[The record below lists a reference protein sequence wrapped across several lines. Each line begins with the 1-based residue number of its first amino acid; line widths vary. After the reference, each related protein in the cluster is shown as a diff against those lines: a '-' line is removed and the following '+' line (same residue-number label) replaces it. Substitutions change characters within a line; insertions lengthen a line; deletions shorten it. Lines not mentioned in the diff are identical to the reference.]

1 MTLHTNL
8 SFETA
13 TGSIDYPFTNDYM
26 FRAILQKDKQ
36 VLKALIAALL
46 HLKKECSHDV
56 VITNPIEL
64 GAAISD
70 KDFILDIRVN
80 LNDEQ
85 LIDLEMQMS
94 NEYNWPE
101 RSISYAARSF
111 DQLNS
116 GDEYKEV
123 LPVHSIGFLNFTLFE
138 DQPEFFAT
146 YELRNKKTGHLYSSK
161 FSIHVLDLTQIDIAT
176 EEDKLYEIDRWAKLF
191 KARTWEELRMVA
203 KNNPDL
209 LQASND
215 LYTVNADEI
224 IRQQARARADA
235 EFWERNK
242 NAKIKRLEDA
252 ITERDN
258 TIAERDS
265 TIAEN
270 QKIITENKK
279 MLAEKD
285 AELLRLQKELT
296 KFKANQSS
304 ITQIAD

>member
-1 MTLHTNL
+1 M
-8 SFETA
+8 
-13 TGSIDYPFTNDYM
+13 
-26 FRAILQKDKQ
+26 
-36 VLKALIAALL
+36 LKALIAALL
-46 HLKKECSHDV
+46 HLKKESIHDV
-56 VITNPIEL
+56 AITNPIEL

-80 LNDEQ
+80 LNNEQ

-94 NEYNWPE
+94 NEYNWSE

-116 GDEYKEV
+116 GEEYKEV

-146 YELRNKKTGHLYSSK
+146 YELRNKKTGHLYNSK
-161 FSIHVLDLTQIDIAT
+161 FSIHVLDLTRIDLAT
-176 EEDKLYEIDRWAKLF
+176 AEDQNYEIDRWAKLF
-191 KARTWEELRMVA
+191 KAKTWEELRMIA

-242 NAKIKRLEDA
+242 NAKIKQLEDT
-252 ITERDN
+252 IIEQDN
-258 TIAERDS
+258 

-270 QKIITENKK
+270 QKL
-279 MLAEKD
+279 LAEKD
-285 AELLRLQKELT
+285 AELLRLQKELA
-296 KFKANQSS
+296 KLKQL
-304 ITQIAD
+304 

>member
-46 HLKKECSHDV
+46 HLKKESIHDV
-56 VITNPIEL
+56 AITNPIEL

-80 LNDEQ
+80 LNNEQ

-94 NEYNWPE
+94 NEYNWSE

-116 GDEYKEV
+116 GEEYKEV
-123 LPVHSIGFLNFTLFE
+123 LLVHSIGFLNFTLFE

-161 FSIHVLDLTQIDIAT
+161 FSIHVLDLTRIDLAT
-176 EEDKLYEIDRWAKLF
+176 AEDQNYEIDRWAKLF
-191 KARTWEELRMVA
+191 KAKTWEELRMIA

-209 LQASND
+209 LQASKY

-242 NAKIKRLEDA
+242 NAKIKQLEDT
-252 ITERDN
+252 IIEQDN
-258 TIAERDS
+258 

-270 QKIITENKK
+270 QKL
-279 MLAEKD
+279 LAEKD
-285 AELLRLQKELT
+285 AELLRLQKELA
-296 KFKANQSS
+296 KLKQL
-304 ITQIAD
+304 

>member
-46 HLKKECSHDV
+46 HLKKESIHDV
-56 VITNPIEL
+56 AITNPIEL
-64 GAAISD
+64 CAAISD

-80 LNDEQ
+80 LNNEQ

-94 NEYNWPE
+94 NEYNWSE

-116 GDEYKEV
+116 GEEYKEV

-161 FSIHVLDLTQIDIAT
+161 FSIHVLDLTRIDLAT
-176 EEDKLYEIDRWAKLF
+176 AEDQNYEIDRWAKLF
-191 KARTWEELRMVA
+191 KAKTWEELRMIA

-242 NAKIKRLEDA
+242 NAKIKQLEDT
-252 ITERDN
+252 IIEQDN
-258 TIAERDS
+258 

-270 QKIITENKK
+270 QKL
-279 MLAEKD
+279 LAEKD
-285 AELLRLQKELT
+285 AELLRLQKELA
-296 KFKANQSS
+296 KLKQL
-304 ITQIAD
+304 

>member
-46 HLKKECSHDV
+46 HLEKESIHNV

-123 LPVHSIGFLNFTLFE
+123 LPVHSIGILNFTLFE

-161 FSIHVLDLTQIDIAT
+161 FSIHVLDLTQIDLAT
-176 EEDKLYEIDRWAKLF
+176 EEDKFYEIDRWAKLF

-242 NAKIKRLEDA
+242 NAKIKRLEDTIA
-252 ITERDN
+252 ERDN
-258 TIAERDS
+258 TIA
-265 TIAEN
+265 
-270 QKIITENKK
+270 ENKK

-285 AELLRLQKELT
+285 AELLRLQKELA
-296 KFKANQSS
+296 KLK
-304 ITQIAD
+304 QI

>member
-1 MTLHTNL
+1 
-8 SFETA
+8 
-13 TGSIDYPFTNDYM
+13 M

-46 HLKKECSHDV
+46 HLKKESIHDV
-56 VITNPIEL
+56 AITNPIEL

-80 LNDEQ
+80 LNNEQ

-94 NEYNWPE
+94 NEYNWSE

-116 GDEYKEV
+116 GEEYKEV

-161 FSIHVLDLTQIDIAT
+161 FSIHVLDLTRIDLAT
-176 EEDKLYEIDRWAKLF
+176 AEDQNYEIDRWAKLF
-191 KARTWEELRMVA
+191 KAKTWEELRMIA

-235 EFWERNK
+235 GFWERNK
-242 NAKIKRLEDA
+242 NAKIKQLEDT
-252 ITERDN
+252 IIEQDN
-258 TIAERDS
+258 

-270 QKIITENKK
+270 QKL
-279 MLAEKD
+279 LAEKD
-285 AELLRLQKELT
+285 AELLRLQKELA
-296 KFKANQSS
+296 KLKQL
-304 ITQIAD
+304 

>member
-46 HLKKECSHDV
+46 HLKKESIHDV
-56 VITNPIEL
+56 AITNPIEL

-80 LNDEQ
+80 LNNAQ

-116 GDEYKEV
+116 GEEYKEV

-161 FSIHVLDLTQIDIAT
+161 FSIHVLDLTRTDLAT
-176 EEDKLYEIDRWAKLF
+176 AEDQNYEIDRWAKLF
-191 KARTWEELRMVA
+191 KAKTWEELRMIA

-242 NAKIKRLEDA
+242 NAKLKRLEDT
-252 ITERDN
+252 IIDQDN
-258 TIAERDS
+258 

-270 QKIITENKK
+270 QKL
-279 MLAEKD
+279 LAEKD
-285 AELLRLQKELT
+285 AELLRLQKELA
-296 KFKANQSS
+296 KLKQL
-304 ITQIAD
+304 

>member
-46 HLKKECSHDV
+46 HLKKESIHDV
-56 VITNPIEL
+56 AITNPIEL

-80 LNDEQ
+80 LNNEQ

-94 NEYNWPE
+94 NEYNWSE

-116 GDEYKEV
+116 GEEYKEV

-138 DQPEFFAT
+138 DQHEFFST

-161 FSIHVLDLTQIDIAT
+161 FSIHVLDLTRIDLAT
-176 EEDKLYEIDRWAKLF
+176 AEDQNYEIDRWAKLF
-191 KARTWEELRMVA
+191 KAKTWEELRMIA

-242 NAKIKRLEDA
+242 NAKIKQLEDT
-252 ITERDN
+252 IIEQDN
-258 TIAERDS
+258 

-270 QKIITENKK
+270 QKL
-279 MLAEKD
+279 LAEKD
-285 AELLRLQKELT
+285 AELLRLQKELA
-296 KFKANQSS
+296 KLKQL
-304 ITQIAD
+304 

>member
-46 HLKKECSHDV
+46 HLKKESIHDV
-56 VITNPIEL
+56 AITNPIEL

-80 LNDEQ
+80 LNNEQ

-94 NEYNWPE
+94 NEYNWSE

-116 GDEYKEV
+116 GEEYKEV

-138 DQPEFFAT
+138 DQPEFFAA

-161 FSIHVLDLTQIDIAT
+161 FSIHVLDLTRIELAT
-176 EEDKLYEIDRWAKLF
+176 AEDQNYEIDRWAKLF
-191 KARTWEELRMVA
+191 KAKTWEELRMIA

-242 NAKIKRLEDA
+242 NAKIKQLEDT
-252 ITERDN
+252 IIEQDN
-258 TIAERDS
+258 

-270 QKIITENKK
+270 QKL
-279 MLAEKD
+279 LAEKD
-285 AELLRLQKELT
+285 AELLRLQKELA
-296 KFKANQSS
+296 KLKQL
-304 ITQIAD
+304 

>member
-1 MTLHTNL
+1 MTLHTSL

-46 HLKKECSHDV
+46 YLKKESIHDV

-70 KDFILDIRVN
+70 KDFIWDIRVN
-80 LNDEQ
+80 LNNAQ

-116 GDEYKEV
+116 GEEYKEV

-146 YELRNKKTGHLYSSK
+146 YELRNKKTRHLYSSK
-161 FSIHVLDLTQIDIAT
+161 FSIHVLDLTRIDLAT
-176 EEDKLYEIDRWAKLF
+176 AEDQNYEIDRWAKLF
-191 KARTWEELRMVA
+191 KAKTWEELRMVA

-242 NAKIKRLEDA
+242 NAKIKRLEDT
-252 ITERDN
+252 IVERDN
-258 TIAERDS
+258 

-285 AELLRLQKELT
+285 AELLRLQKELA

-304 ITQIAD
+304 IM

>member
-46 HLKKECSHDV
+46 HLKKESIHDV
-56 VITNPIEL
+56 AITNPIEL

-80 LNDEQ
+80 LNNEQ

-94 NEYNWPE
+94 NEYNWSE

-116 GDEYKEV
+116 GEEYKEV

-138 DQPEFFAT
+138 DQPDFFAT

-161 FSIHVLDLTQIDIAT
+161 FSIHVLDLTRIDLAT
-176 EEDKLYEIDRWAKLF
+176 AEDQNYEIDRWAKLF
-191 KARTWEELRMVA
+191 KAKTWEELRMIA

-209 LQASND
+209 LQASNH

-242 NAKIKRLEDA
+242 NAKIKQLEDT
-252 ITERDN
+252 IIEQDN
-258 TIAERDS
+258 

-270 QKIITENKK
+270 QKL
-279 MLAEKD
+279 LAEKD
-285 AELLRLQKELT
+285 AELLRLQKELA
-296 KFKANQSS
+296 KLKQL
-304 ITQIAD
+304 

>member
-46 HLKKECSHDV
+46 HLKKESIHDV
-56 VITNPIEL
+56 AITNPIEL

-80 LNDEQ
+80 LNNEQ

-94 NEYNWPE
+94 NECNWSK

-116 GDEYKEV
+116 GEEYKEV

-146 YELRNKKTGHLYSSK
+146 YELRNKKQGI
-161 FSIHVLDLTQIDIAT
+161 F
-176 EEDKLYEIDRWAKLF
+176 
-191 KARTWEELRMVA
+191 
-203 KNNPDL
+203 
-209 LQASND
+209 
-215 LYTVNADEI
+215 TVVN
-224 IRQQARARADA
+224 
-235 EFWERNK
+235 FP
-242 NAKIKRLEDA
+242 
-252 ITERDN
+252 
-258 TIAERDS
+258 S
-265 TIAEN
+265 
-270 QKIITENKK
+270 
-279 MLAEKD
+279 MC
-285 AELLRLQKELT
+285 
-296 KFKANQSS
+296 
-304 ITQIAD
+304 

>member
-46 HLKKECSHDV
+46 HLKKESIHDV
-56 VITNPIEL
+56 ATTNPIEL

-80 LNDEQ
+80 LNNEQ

-94 NEYNWPE
+94 NEYNWSE
-101 RSISYAARSF
+101 RSISYAAGSF

-116 GDEYKEV
+116 GEEYKEV

-161 FSIHVLDLTQIDIAT
+161 FSIHVLDLTRIDLAT
-176 EEDKLYEIDRWAKLF
+176 AEDQNYEIDRWAKLF
-191 KARTWEELRMVA
+191 KAKTWEELRMIA

-242 NAKIKRLEDA
+242 NAKIKQLEDT
-252 ITERDN
+252 IIEQDN
-258 TIAERDS
+258 

-270 QKIITENKK
+270 QKL
-279 MLAEKD
+279 LAEKD
-285 AELLRLQKELT
+285 AELLRLQKELA
-296 KFKANQSS
+296 KLKQL
-304 ITQIAD
+304 

>member
-46 HLKKECSHDV
+46 HLEKESIHNV

-123 LPVHSIGFLNFTLFE
+123 LPVHSIGILNFTLFE

-161 FSIHVLDLTQIDIAT
+161 FSIHVLDLMQIDLAT
-176 EEDKLYEIDRWAKLF
+176 EEDKFYEIDRWAKLF

-242 NAKIKRLEDA
+242 NAKIKRLEDTIA
-252 ITERDN
+252 ERDN
-258 TIAERDS
+258 TIA
-265 TIAEN
+265 
-270 QKIITENKK
+270 ENKK

-285 AELLRLQKELT
+285 AELLRLQKELA
-296 KFKANQSS
+296 KLK
-304 ITQIAD
+304 QI

>member
-46 HLKKECSHDV
+46 HLKKKSIHDV
-56 VITNPIEL
+56 AITNPIEL

-80 LNDEQ
+80 LNNEQ

-94 NEYNWPE
+94 NEYNWSE

-116 GDEYKEV
+116 GEEYKEV

-161 FSIHVLDLTQIDIAT
+161 FSIHVLDLTRIDLAT
-176 EEDKLYEIDRWAKLF
+176 AEDQNYEIDRWAKLF
-191 KARTWEELRMVA
+191 KAKTWEELRMIA

-242 NAKIKRLEDA
+242 NAKIKQLEDT
-252 ITERDN
+252 IIEQDN
-258 TIAERDS
+258 

-270 QKIITENKK
+270 QKL
-279 MLAEKD
+279 LAEKD
-285 AELLRLQKELT
+285 AELLRLQKELA
-296 KFKANQSS
+296 KLKQL
-304 ITQIAD
+304 

>member
-46 HLKKECSHDV
+46 HLKKESIHDV
-56 VITNPIEL
+56 AIT
-64 GAAISD
+64 ISD

-80 LNDEQ
+80 LNNEQ

-94 NEYNWPE
+94 NEYNWSE

-116 GDEYKEV
+116 GEEYKEV

-161 FSIHVLDLTQIDIAT
+161 FSIHVLDLTRIDLAT
-176 EEDKLYEIDRWAKLF
+176 AEDQNYEIDRWAKLF
-191 KARTWEELRMVA
+191 KAKTWEELRMIYCRLPMIFTLSMLMKSSVSRREHVQMRSFGSEI
-203 KNNPDL
+203 KMLKLNSWKIRL
-209 LQASND
+209 LNR
-215 LYTVNADEI
+215 I
-224 IRQQARARADA
+224 IQSL
-235 EFWERNK
+235 
-242 NAKIKRLEDA
+242 KIK
-252 ITERDN
+252 N
-258 TIAERDS
+258 C
-265 TIAEN
+265 
-270 QKIITENKK
+270 
-279 MLAEKD
+279 
-285 AELLRLQKELT
+285 
-296 KFKANQSS
+296 
-304 ITQIAD
+304 

>member
-1 MTLHTNL
+1 MTLLTNL

-46 HLKKECSHDV
+46 HLKKESIHDV
-56 VITNPIEL
+56 AITNPIEL

-80 LNDEQ
+80 LNNEQ

-94 NEYNWPE
+94 NEYNWSE

-116 GDEYKEV
+116 GEEYKEV

-146 YELRNKKTGHLYSSK
+146 YELRNKKTGHLYNSK
-161 FSIHVLDLTQIDIAT
+161 FSIHVLDLTRIDLAT
-176 EEDKLYEIDRWAKLF
+176 AEDQNYEIDRWAKLF
-191 KARTWEELRMVA
+191 KAKTWEELRMIA

-242 NAKIKRLEDA
+242 NSKIKQLEDT
-252 ITERDN
+252 IIEQDN
-258 TIAERDS
+258 

-270 QKIITENKK
+270 QKL
-279 MLAEKD
+279 LAEKD
-285 AELLRLQKELT
+285 AELLRLQKELA
-296 KFKANQSS
+296 KLKQL
-304 ITQIAD
+304 

>member
-46 HLKKECSHDV
+46 HLKKESIHDV
-56 VITNPIEL
+56 AITNPIEL

-80 LNDEQ
+80 LNNEQ

-94 NEYNWPE
+94 NEYNWSE

-116 GDEYKEV
+116 GEEYKEV
-123 LPVHSIGFLNFTLFE
+123 LLVHSIGFLNFTLFE
-138 DQPEFFAT
+138 DQTEFFDT
-146 YELRNKKTGHLYSSK
+146 DELRNKKTGHLYSSK
-161 FSIHVLDLTQIDIAT
+161 FSIHVLDLTRIDLAT
-176 EEDKLYEIDRWAKLF
+176 AEDQNYEIDRWAKLF
-191 KARTWEELRMVA
+191 KAKTWEELRMIA

-242 NAKIKRLEDA
+242 NAKIKQLEDT
-252 ITERDN
+252 IIEQDN
-258 TIAERDS
+258 

-270 QKIITENKK
+270 QKL
-279 MLAEKD
+279 LAEKD
-285 AELLRLQKELT
+285 AELLRLQKELA
-296 KFKANQSS
+296 KLKQL
-304 ITQIAD
+304 

>member
-46 HLKKECSHDV
+46 YLKKESIHDV
-56 VITNPIEL
+56 VITNPIGL

-70 KDFILDIRVN
+70 KDFIWDIRVN
-80 LNDEQ
+80 LNNAQ

-116 GDEYKEV
+116 GEEYKEV

-161 FSIHVLDLTQIDIAT
+161 FSIHVLDLTRIDLAT
-176 EEDKLYEIDRWAKLF
+176 AEDQNYEIDRWAKLF
-191 KARTWEELRMVA
+191 KAKTWEELRMIA

-242 NAKIKRLEDA
+242 NAKIKQLEDT
-252 ITERDN
+252 IIEQDN
-258 TIAERDS
+258 

-270 QKIITENKK
+270 QKL
-279 MLAEKD
+279 LAEKD
-285 AELLRLQKELT
+285 AELLRLQKELA
-296 KFKANQSS
+296 KLKQL
-304 ITQIAD
+304 

>member
-1 MTLHTNL
+1 MTLHTSL

-46 HLKKECSHDV
+46 HLKKESIHDV
-56 VITNPIEL
+56 AITNPIEL

-80 LNDEQ
+80 LNNEQ

-94 NEYNWPE
+94 NEYNWSE

-116 GDEYKEV
+116 GEEYKEV

-161 FSIHVLDLTQIDIAT
+161 FSIHVLDLTRIDLAT
-176 EEDKLYEIDRWAKLF
+176 AEDQNYEIDRWAKLF
-191 KARTWEELRMVA
+191 KAKTWEELRMIA

-215 LYTVNADEI
+215 LYTVNTDEI

-242 NAKIKRLEDA
+242 NAKIKQLEDT
-252 ITERDN
+252 IIEQDN
-258 TIAERDS
+258 

-270 QKIITENKK
+270 QKL
-279 MLAEKD
+279 LAEKD
-285 AELLRLQKELT
+285 AELLRLQKELA
-296 KFKANQSS
+296 KLKQL
-304 ITQIAD
+304 

>member
-1 MTLHTNL
+1 MTLHTSL

-36 VLKALIAALL
+36 VLKALITALL
-46 HLKKECSHDV
+46 HLKKESIHDV
-56 VITNPIEL
+56 AITNPIEL

-80 LNDEQ
+80 LNSEQ

-94 NEYNWPE
+94 NEYNWSE

-116 GDEYKEV
+116 GEEYKEV

-161 FSIHVLDLTQIDIAT
+161 FSIHVLDLTRIDLAT
-176 EEDKLYEIDRWAKLF
+176 AEDQNYEIDRWAKLF
-191 KARTWEELRMVA
+191 KAKTWEELRMIA

-242 NAKIKRLEDA
+242 NAKIKQLEDT
-252 ITERDN
+252 IIEQDN
-258 TIAERDS
+258 

-270 QKIITENKK
+270 QKL
-279 MLAEKD
+279 LAEKD
-285 AELLRLQKELT
+285 AELLRLQKELA
-296 KFKANQSS
+296 KLKQL
-304 ITQIAD
+304 

>member
-46 HLKKECSHDV
+46 HLKKESIHDV
-56 VITNPIEL
+56 AITNPIEL

-80 LNDEQ
+80 LNNEQ

-94 NEYNWPE
+94 NEYNWSE

-116 GDEYKEV
+116 GEEYKEV

-161 FSIHVLDLTQIDIAT
+161 FSIHVLDLTRTDLAT
-176 EEDKLYEIDRWAKLF
+176 AEDQNYEIDRWAKLF
-191 KARTWEELRMVA
+191 KAKTWEELRMIA

-242 NAKIKRLEDA
+242 NAKIKQLEDT
-252 ITERDN
+252 IIEQDN
-258 TIAERDS
+258 TI
-265 TIAEN
+265 TEN
-270 QKIITENKK
+270 QRL
-279 MLAEKD
+279 LAEKD
-285 AELLRLQKELT
+285 AELLRLQKELA
-296 KFKANQSS
+296 KLKQL
-304 ITQIAD
+304 

>member
-1 MTLHTNL
+1 MTLQTIP

-46 HLKKECSHDV
+46 HLEKESIRDV
-56 VITNPIEL
+56 VVTNPIEL
-64 GAAISD
+64 GAAITD

-116 GDEYKEV
+116 GEQYKEV

-146 YELRNKKTGHLYSSK
+146 YQLRNQETGHLYSSK
-161 FSIHVLDLTQIDIAT
+161 FSIHVLDLTRIDLAT
-176 EEDKLYEIDRWAKLF
+176 EEDIFYEIDRWAKLF
-191 KARTWEELRMVA
+191 KAKTWEELRMIA

-242 NAKIKRLEDA
+242 NAKIKRLED
-252 ITERDN
+252 
-258 TIAERDS
+258 TIAEKDNA
-265 TIAEN
+265 IIEKDNLLAEN
-270 QKIITENKK
+270 QNII
-279 MLAEKD
+279 AEKDTIISQKD
-285 AELLRLQKELT
+285 AELLRLREE
-296 KFKANQSS
+296 
-304 ITQIAD
+304 IAKLKQQ

>member
-46 HLKKECSHDV
+46 HLKKESIHDV
-56 VITNPIEL
+56 AITNPIEL

-80 LNDEQ
+80 LNNEQ

-116 GDEYKEV
+116 GEEYKEV
-123 LPVHSIGFLNFTLFE
+123 LPVHSIGFLNFTLLE

-146 YELRNKKTGHLYSSK
+146 YELRNKKTGYLYSSK
-161 FSIHVLDLTQIDIAT
+161 FSIHVLDLTRIDLAT
-176 EEDKLYEIDRWAKLF
+176 AEDQNYEIDRWAKLF
-191 KARTWEELRMVA
+191 KAKTWEELRMIA

-242 NAKIKRLEDA
+242 NAKIKRLEDT
-252 ITERDN
+252 IIEQDN
-258 TIAERDS
+258 

-270 QKIITENKK
+270 QKL
-279 MLAEKD
+279 LAEKD
-285 AELLRLQKELT
+285 AELLHLKEE
-296 KFKANQSS
+296 
-304 ITQIAD
+304 IAKLKQQ

>member
-46 HLKKECSHDV
+46 HLKKESIHDV
-56 VITNPIEL
+56 AITNPIEL

-80 LNDEQ
+80 LNNEQ

-94 NEYNWPE
+94 NEYNWSE

-116 GDEYKEV
+116 GEEYKEV
-123 LPVHSIGFLNFTLFE
+123 LLVHSIGFLNFTLFE

-161 FSIHVLDLTQIDIAT
+161 FSIHVLDLTRIDLAT
-176 EEDKLYEIDRWAKLF
+176 AEDQNYEIDRWAKLF
-191 KARTWEELRMVA
+191 KAKTWEELRMIA

-242 NAKIKRLEDA
+242 NAKIKQLED
-252 ITERDN
+252 
-258 TIAERDS
+258 TIIEQDI

-270 QKIITENKK
+270 QKL
-279 MLAEKD
+279 LAEKD
-285 AELLRLQKELT
+285 AELLRLQKEL
-296 KFKANQSS
+296 ANLKQL
-304 ITQIAD
+304 

>member
-1 MTLHTNL
+1 MTLLTNL

-46 HLKKECSHDV
+46 HLKKESIHDV
-56 VITNPIEL
+56 AITNPIEL

-80 LNDEQ
+80 LNNEQ

-94 NEYNWPE
+94 NEYNWSE

-116 GDEYKEV
+116 GEEYKEV

-161 FSIHVLDLTQIDIAT
+161 FSIHVLDLTRIDLAT
-176 EEDKLYEIDRWAKLF
+176 AEDQNYEIDRWAKLF
-191 KARTWEELRMVA
+191 KAKTWEELQIYCRLPMIFTLSMLMKSSGSRREHVQMRSFGSEI
-203 KNNPDL
+203 KMLKLNSWKIRL
-209 LQASND
+209 LNR
-215 LYTVNADEI
+215 I
-224 IRQQARARADA
+224 IQSL
-235 EFWERNK
+235 
-242 NAKIKRLEDA
+242 KIKNCWLKRMQNYFVF
-252 ITERDN
+252 RKN
-258 TIAERDS
+258 S
-265 TIAEN
+265 QN
-270 QKIITENKK
+270 
-279 MLAEKD
+279 
-285 AELLRLQKELT
+285 
-296 KFKANQSS
+296 
-304 ITQIAD
+304 

>member
-1 MTLHTNL
+1 MTLRTNL

-46 HLKKECSHDV
+46 HLEKESIHDV

-80 LNDEQ
+80 LNKEQ

-116 GDEYKEV
+116 GEEYKEV

-161 FSIHVLDLTQIDIAT
+161 FSIHVLDLTRIDLAT
-176 EEDKLYEIDRWAKLF
+176 AEDQNYEIDRWAKLF
-191 KARTWEELRMVA
+191 KAKTWEELRMIA

-242 NAKIKRLEDA
+242 NAKIKRLEDT
-252 ITERDN
+252 IIEQDN
-258 TIAERDS
+258 

-270 QKIITENKK
+270 QKL
-279 MLAEKD
+279 LAEKD
-285 AELLRLQKELT
+285 AELLHLKEE
-296 KFKANQSS
+296 
-304 ITQIAD
+304 IAKLKQQ